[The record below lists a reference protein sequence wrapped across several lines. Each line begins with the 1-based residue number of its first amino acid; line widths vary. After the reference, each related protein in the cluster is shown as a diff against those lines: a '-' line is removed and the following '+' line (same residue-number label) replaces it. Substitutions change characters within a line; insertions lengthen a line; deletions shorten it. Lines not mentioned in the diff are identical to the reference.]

1 MKSPKDIF
9 HLVSYAQYAF
19 IFGAVY
25 FLYPYIMSAAEGNL
39 DWSSLN
45 KMFIFMGIGISLSTL
60 QDTSKTQ
67 NEASRKIWEDPKKGK
82 IFLIT
87 LSIAT
92 LVLILIG
99 LFSLFRLSSIIP
111 EDISLGLIVLGIGLV
126 GMLKAAGEMF
136 ENHRKDKNP

>member
-67 NEASRKIWEDPKKGK
+67 NEASRKIGEDPKKGK

>member
-1 MKSPKDIF
+1 
-9 HLVSYAQYAF
+9 
-19 IFGAVY
+19 
-25 FLYPYIMSAAEGNL
+25 
-39 DWSSLN
+39 
-45 KMFIFMGIGISLSTL
+45 MGIGISLSTL